1 MADSS
6 HADGRLRDGRLIAAP
21 SGWQTRYTV
30 AFMCMAATF
39 VCYIDRV
46 NISVA
51 LIPMA
56 EEFNWDYKTQ
66 SIVLSSF
73 YIGYLVMQIAGGR
86 LADRFG
92 GALVLGIGVLVW
104 SLFTII
110 TPWAAILGFYVLL
123 LARVGMGLGEAVTF
137 PSVYSMVT
145 RWFPNTERSKAIAL
159 NASGIPIGTVFALLV
174 TPIIV
179 VHLGWEWAFYLFGI
193 VGVFWYLAWRVLV
206 TASPQEHPT
215 IREDELAYIEANAPS
230 AGKAESP
237 PPWGKLLTNMPMWAI
252 IVAHFTNNWTL
263 YVILSWL
270 PIYVNKGLGVDFASV
285 GVIAM
290 LPHVASLIFLN
301 IFGTYADRL
310 LAKGHN
316 ITRLRK
322 TMQTLAFGG
331 LAACLL
337 MLPLVDSVW
346 AAIGFMCLGKA
357 FGALNMGGH
366 SVNHMDIAPKHAGT
380 LMGLSNTAGTIPGI
394 VAVTVTGFILDTT
407 GSWDLVWQTTAGVT
421 IAGGIFYLIFASGE
435 KQFD

>member
-1 MADSS
+1 MDRPLNS
-6 HADGRLRDGRLIAAP
+6 LVQP
-21 SGWQTRYTV
+21 TGWQTRYTV
-30 AFMCMAATF
+30 ALMCMAATF

-51 LIPMA
+51 MIPMA
-56 EEFNWDYKTQ
+56 ETFDWNYTTQ
-66 SIVLSSF
+66 GWVLSSF
-73 YIGYLVMQIAGGR
+73 YLGYLVMQIAGGR

-104 SLFTII
+104 SLFTLI
-110 TPWAAILGFYVLL
+110 TPWAALLGFYVLL

-137 PSVYSMVT
+137 PSIYSMVS

-159 NASGIPIGTVFALLV
+159 NASGIPLGTVFALLITPVIV
-174 TPIIV
+174 TQ
-179 VHLGWEWAFYLFGI
+179 LGWEWAFYLFGI
-193 VGVFWYLAWRVLV
+193 VGVIWFVLWRMLV
-206 TASPQEHPT
+206 TTAPQEHPRIST
-215 IREDELAYIEANAPS
+215 DELAWIEAHAPS
-230 AGKAESP
+230 TGKAETP
-237 PPWGKLLTNMPMWAI
+237 PPWGKLLRNMPMWAI

-270 PIYVNKGLGVDFASV
+270 PIYVNQGLGVDFKSV
-285 GVIAM
+285 GLVSM
-290 LPHVASLIFLN
+290 LPHIASLIFLN
-301 IFGTYADRL
+301 IFGAYADRL
-310 LAKGHN
+310 LAKGFN
-316 ITRLRK
+316 ITRVRK
-322 TMQTLAFGG
+322 VMQTLAFGG
-331 LAACLL
+331 LSACLL
-337 MLPLVDSVW
+337 MLPMVESVW

-394 VAVTVTGFILDTT
+394 VAVMVTGYILETT

-421 IAGGIFYLIFASGE
+421 IAGGLFYLIFASGE